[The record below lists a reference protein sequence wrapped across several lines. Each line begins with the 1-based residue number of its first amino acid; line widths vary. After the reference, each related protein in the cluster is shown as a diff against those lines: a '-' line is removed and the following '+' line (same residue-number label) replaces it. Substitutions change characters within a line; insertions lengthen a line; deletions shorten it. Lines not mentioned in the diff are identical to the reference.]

1 MWTDVKAAAGKSIW
15 DGIAIGR
22 LRWFQK
28 REVQAQSISGLAPE
42 EELERFEQAHA
53 RAQA

>member
-1 MWTDVKAAAGKSIW
+1 M

-22 LRWFQK
+22 LRWFSK

-42 EELERFEQAHA
+42 EELERFEQARA
-53 RAQA
+53 RAQAQLRSL